1 MTEEEGLELRT
12 QTYEMN
18 SGDEAITDVPYDDNH
33 ELFKTTRSREGRVIK
48 RPTHLDVYGV

>member
-18 SGDEAITDVPYDDNH
+18 SGDEAITDVPNDDNH
-33 ELFKTTRSREGRVIK
+33 ELFKTTRPREGRVIK